1 MSYTSGPWRRLRE
14 KAHALETEWATKK
27 EEREADEEKRA
38 TDAMEAAR
46 TLVTTYLQDEAHWML
61 DEKTGKY
68 TCEVCDDLFPD
79 LTDAQFLL
87 LANWVGEERIFMVPK
102 PTKNGIFV
110 VHLWTDL
117 SLDDHRESL
126 KDKLADPLK
135 PVITEAELFAYVA
148 LVDDENGGP
157 SEAWLLKTLTDINR
171 DRSLKCVHAE
181 MDRLGAGARV
191 WLPTKD

>member
-27 EEREADEEKRA
+27 EEREADEAKRA

-61 DEKTGKY
+61 DEKTGEY

-87 LANWVGEERIFMVPK
+87 LANWWARNAFSWSLNRRRMGYSSSISGRTYPWMTTANRSRI
-102 PTKNGIFV
+102 
-110 VHLWTDL
+110 
-117 SLDDHRESL
+117 S
-126 KDKLADPLK
+126 
-135 PVITEAELFAYVA
+135 
-148 LVDDENGGP
+148 
-157 SEAWLLKTLTDINR
+157 
-171 DRSLKCVHAE
+171 
-181 MDRLGAGARV
+181 
-191 WLPTKD
+191 LPTHSNR